1 MKHNLKYGRHLILA
15 AILCAM
21 TACTPQK
28 NTAVLVLY
36 ENGGWHKAFTD
47 TTIAWLQ
54 DNAEAHGLYFTPI
67 TKLTPVD
74 KAFLA
79 RFDVILQLDYAPYN
93 WPETAFEAF
102 EDYIDNGRGGWVGFH
117 HATLLGEFDGFPMWD
132 WFSEFMGG
140 IRYDNYLAGL
150 SDACVEVERPEHP
163 VFRRV
168 PESFIIPDDE
178 WYTYD
183 KSPRLNPAIQVL
195 AHVDESSYTS
205 PAGIEMG
212 DHPVIWTNTA
222 KKARNIYI
230 QFGHSPKLMESEAF
244 RQLLLNAI
252 LYTAGRDRECGK

>member
-1 MKHNLKYGRHLILA
+1 MKLKKILLLA
-15 AILCAM
+15 ALTLC
-21 TACTPQK
+21 TAACAPQK
-28 NTAVLVLY
+28 PTSVLVLY
-36 ENGGWHKAFTD
+36 ENHGWHKLFTD
-47 TTIAWLQ
+47 VAIPWLEENASAYNYTI
-54 DNAEAHGLYFTPI
+54 TPI
-67 TKLTPVD
+67 TRVTPVD
-74 KAFLA
+74 KEYLK

-93 WPETAFEAF
+93 WPEAAFEAF

-140 IRYDNYLAGL
+140 IRYDNYIADL

-163 VFRRV
+163 VFRNV
-168 PESFIIPDDE
+168 PGSFVIPDDE

-183 KSPRLNPAIQVL
+183 KSPRLNPDIQVL
-195 AHVDESSYTS
+195 AHVDEASYTR

-222 KKARNIYI
+222 KKAPNIYI
-230 QFGHSPKLMESEAF
+230 QFGHSPKLMDSEAF

-252 LYTAGRDRECGK
+252 LYAAGRER